1 MILMKSTPDF
11 YVGEWS
17 KCHPTY
23 RGDISFWFV
32 TWVSQ
37 NLMQVQSFAKKPW
50 PEAVKRWDSHNL
62 GTTFSSRAQFECVP
76 FPEPKLNRTMMGRK
90 KEGRAD

>member
-1 MILMKSTPDF
+1 
-11 YVGEWS
+11 
-17 KCHPTY
+17 
-23 RGDISFWFV
+23 
-32 TWVSQ
+32 
-37 NLMQVQSFAKKPW
+37 MQVQSFAKKPW

-90 KEGRAD
+90 REGKAD